1 MVGGSYRGKREELW
15 KKKKNRRRVDL
26 SKEKKKNKGNG

>member
-15 KKKKNRRRVDL
+15 KKKKKKRRRVDL
-26 SKEKKKNKGNG
+26 SKGKKNKGNG